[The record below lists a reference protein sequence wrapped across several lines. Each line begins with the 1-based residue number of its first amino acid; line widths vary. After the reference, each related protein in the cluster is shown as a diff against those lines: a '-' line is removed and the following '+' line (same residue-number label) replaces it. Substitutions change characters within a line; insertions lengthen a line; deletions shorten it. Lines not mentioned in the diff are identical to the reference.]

1 MIKAENNMTDIKQK
15 ALALVCEVLTERLA
29 ELTERLAE
37 LTESRD
43 IWKAEAMENLARPNL
58 TPEEGAQAFADWIA
72 SLPPE
77 VLADD

>member
-29 ELTERLAE
+29 ELTE
-37 LTESRD
+37 SRN